1 MGVNVKGCSRAEGD
15 LRDASSPESMVA
27 ISQNVSRKPSHQLK
41 TNRRHVSSAPPT
53 TKSLIQSLMAEIER
67 NDVTRE

>member
-1 MGVNVKGCSRAEGD
+1 
-15 LRDASSPESMVA
+15 MVA